1 MTSKKDTI
9 LEAAARLLARK
20 GYKEASMSELAKIC
34 GIAQGTIFY
43 HYKTKEDLFLAIL
56 DEFRQALVEEF
67 DAYQQAVVFRSG
79 LEKMESAVEFY
90 LHVAGKMEDRFLLF
104 HRHEAYELSRINPD
118 CRRSMEA
125 IYTSL
130 IDIFEQAIRTGQA
143 DGSVEAMP
151 ARKTALIIFTMV
163 DGLVRLNTYNLYDAG
178 TLTDELFKMIR
189 RILTNRDSSE

>member
-1 MTSKKDTI
+1 MSKKETI
-9 LEAAARLLARK
+9 LESATRLLASK
-20 GYKEASMSELAKIC
+20 GYKEASMAELARIC
-34 GIAQGTIFY
+34 GVAQGTIFY
-43 HYKTKEDLFLAIL
+43 HYGTKEELFLAIL

-67 DAYQQAVVFRSG
+67 EAYQKTAVSRNG
-79 LEKMESAVEFY
+79 LEKMISAAEFY
-90 LHVAGKMEDRFLLF
+90 LNVAGKMEDRFLLF

-125 IYTSL
+125 IYTCL

-143 DGSVEAMP
+143 DGSVKAMP

-178 TLTDELFKMIR
+178 TLTAELFKMIR